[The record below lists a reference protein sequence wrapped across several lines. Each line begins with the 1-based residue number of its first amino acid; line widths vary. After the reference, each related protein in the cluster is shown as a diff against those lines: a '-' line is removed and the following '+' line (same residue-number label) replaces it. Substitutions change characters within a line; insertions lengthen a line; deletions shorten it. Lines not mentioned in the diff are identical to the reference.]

1 MSIQDRAD
9 KILTF
14 RHSSMPA
21 PKSAK
26 QVRRHKLHP
35 GVRRRR
41 WLWLITMV
49 TVTGWAMIHLLV
61 QQFHIWN
68 KEEQLATKMS
78 EVTTLEQKTKELE
91 KAVYQL
97 KYDEEYLNELAHEK
111 GYSKPGEE
119 MYWIKEKE

>member
-1 MSIQDRAD
+1 MSIQDPTD

-14 RHSSMPA
+14 RHSPA
-21 PKSAK
+21 PAPTSAK
-26 QVRRHKLHP
+26 QVRHKLHP

-41 WLWLITMV
+41 WVWLITMV

-68 KEEQLATKMS
+68 KEEQLATKIS
-78 EVTTLEQKTKELE
+78 ELTTLQQQRKVLE
-91 KAVYQL
+91 KAVHQL

-119 MYWIKEKE
+119 MYWIKEGE